1 MISIFKKEVA
11 QFFSS
16 LTGYLAI
23 GVFLLLMGLFLFI
36 FPDTSIFDYGYATLD
51 KFFDLAPYILL
62 LLVPAITM
70 RSFSEEFKTGTWE
83 LLKTKS
89 ISAWQI
95 VAGKYLAALAVVLL
109 TLLPTVIYVFT
120 IYNLSIN
127 QSIDS
132 GAIIGSYFGLVFLVA
147 VFTAI
152 GLFCSTLTSNAV
164 VAFLL
169 ASFVCFA
176 IYMGFSAVS
185 KIPSLQGGADY
196 WIESLGIDTHY
207 LSMSRGVLELR
218 DLAYFIIVLG
228 AFLMFSKRIIVKK

>member
-23 GVFLLLMGLFLFI
+23 AVFLLLMGLFLFI

-95 VAGKYLAALAVVLL
+95 VTGKYLAALAVVLL

-120 IYNLSIN
+120 IYQLSIN

-132 GAIIGSYFGLVFLVA
+132 GAIMGSYFGLVFLVA

-152 GLFCSTLTSNAV
+152 GLFCSTLTNNGV

-176 IYMGFSAVS
+176 VYMGFGAVS
-185 KIPSLQGGADY
+185 KMPGLQGGADY
-196 WIESLGIDTHY
+196 WIESLSIDTHY
-207 LSMSRGVLELR
+207 LSMSRGVLELK
-218 DLAYFIIVLG
+218 DVAYFIIVPA
-228 AFLMFSKRIIVKK
+228 AFLLFAKRNIVKK

>member
-23 GVFLLLMGLFLFI
+23 AVFLLLMGLFLFI

-95 VAGKYLAALAVVLL
+95 VTGKYLAALAVVFFH
-109 TLLPTVIYVFT
+109 VQG
-120 IYNLSIN
+120 YN
-127 QSIDS
+127 
-132 GAIIGSYFGLVFLVA
+132 Y
-147 VFTAI
+147 
-152 GLFCSTLTSNAV
+152 
-164 VAFLL
+164 
-169 ASFVCFA
+169 
-176 IYMGFSAVS
+176 
-185 KIPSLQGGADY
+185 
-196 WIESLGIDTHY
+196 
-207 LSMSRGVLELR
+207 
-218 DLAYFIIVLG
+218 
-228 AFLMFSKRIIVKK
+228 